1 MGPQVYSMVMFSTR
15 LIEIDKKSGKKKK
28 KTGHRSLLFCSDDRE
43 WFLTMGNQFILFK
56 LHHHRITLKS

>member
-28 KTGHRSLLFCSDDRE
+28 KLDIGHYYSVLMIESD
-43 WFLTMGNQFILFK
+43 F
-56 LHHHRITLKS
+56 